1 MNKVVWR
8 KLRFSFD
15 SLLVI
20 KKKNSGRERCD
31 QAPCCE
37 EEPPTQQIFP
47 LEDSVFL
54 QARRQIWTRHII
66 EPY

>member
-20 KKKNSGRERCD
+20 KKKKFWQGEM
-31 QAPCCE
+31 
-37 EEPPTQQIFP
+37 
-47 LEDSVFL
+47 
-54 QARRQIWTRHII
+54 
-66 EPY
+66 